1 MNKVHFLDKQS
12 QRLITVPFCKCNMN
26 KEPLHFLYFVHCNH
40 NQVKKCFSPEK
51 LVFTAL
57 FSLFISLCCL
67 WLTLSILVNV
77 FYLLYYI
84 FGESKFFSMCQGMT
98 RSACAFDAQDLCNTT
113 GVISM
118 CIRFFPF
125 FLNSY
130 DPNIGRTMT
139 SFSNVIN

>member
-1 MNKVHFLDKQS
+1 
-12 QRLITVPFCKCNMN
+12 MN
-26 KEPLHFLYFVHCNH
+26 KEPLLFYSFYCYQLGQKYFSRNFFL
-40 NQVKKCFSPEK
+40 FS
-51 LVFTAL
+51 TI
-57 FSLFISLCCL
+57 FSLFISRCCL

-77 FYLLYYI
+77 FCCCILY
-84 FGESKFFSMCQGMT
+84 FSESVSFSMCQGMT
-98 RSACAFDAQDLCNTT
+98 RSACAFDAQDLCNTM

>member
-1 MNKVHFLDKQS
+1 
-12 QRLITVPFCKCNMN
+12 MN
-26 KEPLHFLYFVHCNH
+26 KEPLLFYSFYCYQLGQKYFPETFFIFNNIFSFYLALLFVVDIKHSR
-40 NQVKKCFSPEK
+40 KC
-51 LVFTAL
+51 
-57 FSLFISLCCL
+57 
-67 WLTLSILVNV
+67 

-118 CIRFFPF
+118 CIRFFSF

-139 SFSNVIN
+139 SFSNIIN